1 MSNQQWKQQD
11 LWNKK
16 TKNWDSCLVN
26 GQTVIPFP
34 HGYNTRNALDSVTTQ
49 ETHGYISCSRRE
61 YLVKPRK

>member
-16 TKNWDSCLVN
+16 TKNWDSCLVK

-34 HGYNTRNALDSVTTQ
+34 HGYSTASALVCVTTQ
-49 ETHGYISCSRRE
+49 KEHGYISCSRRE
-61 YLVKPRK
+61 YLTKPPK